1 MTKPGR
7 FAGLVNSRK
16 TPATSEPVDELPQQ
30 SGEAK
35 QPPITTSHAKAPTK
49 LAKYKD
55 PDRKGFS
62 FLLNVKMHATA
73 SFLLKT
79 KRNGEDMS
87 DLVERLLSKWIE
99 ENEGKTHPNG

>member
-7 FAGLVNSRK
+7 FAGLVDSRK
-16 TPATSEPVDELPQQ
+16 TPATSEPIELAPVSAEQT
-30 SGEAK
+30 ER
-35 QPPITTSHAKAPTK
+35 HAETALRVKTPAK

-62 FLLNVKMHATA
+62 FLLNVKMHAKA

-87 DLVERLLSKWIE
+87 DLVERLLSMWIE
-99 ENEGKTHPNG
+99 ENEG

>member
-7 FAGLVNSRK
+7 FAGLVDSRK
-16 TPATSEPVDELPQQ
+16 TPATSEPIDEAPQLVEETRRPPETARQ
-30 SGEAK
+30 AK
-35 QPPITTSHAKAPTK
+35 TPAK

-62 FLLNVKMHATA
+62 FLLNVKMHAKA

-99 ENEGKTHPNG
+99 ENEG

>member
-1 MTKPGR
+1 MPTKPGR
-7 FAGLVNSRK
+7 FAGLVDGRK
-16 TPATSEPVDELPQQ
+16 TPATSEPIEETPQPVEVTTRPPATTRQ
-30 SGEAK
+30 AK
-35 QPPITTSHAKAPTK
+35 TPTK

-62 FLLNVKMHATA
+62 FLLNVKKHATA

-87 DLVERLLSKWIE
+87 DLVERLLSEWIE
-99 ENEGKTHPNG
+99 KNES

>member
-1 MTKPGR
+1 MTTKPGR
-7 FAGLVNSRK
+7 FAGLVDGRK
-16 TPATSEPVDELPQQ
+16 TPAISEPIEETPQPV
-30 SGEAK
+30 EATRR
-35 QPPITTSHAKAPTK
+35 PPATTTAKIPAK

-62 FLLNVKMHATA
+62 FILNVKKHAKA

-87 DLVERLLSKWIE
+87 DLVERLLSKWTE
-99 ENEGKTHPNG
+99 ENEE

>member
-1 MTKPGR
+1 MPTKPGR
-7 FAGLVNSRK
+7 FAGLVESRK
-16 TPATSEPVDELPQQ
+16 TPATSELIEETPEPAEEMRRPPVATRQ
-30 SGEAK
+30 AK
-35 QPPITTSHAKAPTK
+35 SPAK

-62 FLLNVKMHATA
+62 FLLNVKKHATA

-87 DLVERLLSKWIE
+87 DLVERLLSDWIE
-99 ENEGKTHPNG
+99 ENQS